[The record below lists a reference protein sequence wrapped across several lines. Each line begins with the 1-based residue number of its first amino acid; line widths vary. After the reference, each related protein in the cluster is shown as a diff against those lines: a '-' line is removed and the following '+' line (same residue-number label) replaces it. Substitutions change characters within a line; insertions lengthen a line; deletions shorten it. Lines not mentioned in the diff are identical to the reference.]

1 MAKEFLGTGMKFP
14 PDIDRATGRFKTVSA
29 DQAVRESIWIILF
42 TQQSE
47 RFVRPDF
54 GSDIMSYTFMD
65 TNLTMLS
72 ILRQDI
78 TRIILDQEPRV
89 MDVEVQTEFRE
100 KQGCVVITI
109 GYTVR
114 TTNTRDNLVF
124 PFYLD
129 TADTGENTPDD
140 EPEFYDPGINGPV
153 YYDENG
159 EIWEP

>member
-14 PDIDRATGRFKTVSA
+14 PEVDKATGRFRTVSA
-29 DQAVRESIWIILF
+29 DQAVKESVWIILF
-42 TQQSE
+42 TQLTE

-54 GSDIMSYTFMD
+54 GSDILSFTFMD
-65 TNLTMLS
+65 TGITQLN

-78 TRIILDQEPRV
+78 TRTILSQEPRI
-89 MDVEVQTEFRE
+89 MDVDVRTEFLE
-100 KQGCVVITI
+100 KQGCVVVNI

-114 TTNTRDNLVF
+114 GSNTRDNLVF

-129 TADTGENTPDD
+129 SADTGTGAAVD
-140 EPEFYDPGINGPV
+140 EAEFYDPQINGPV

-159 EIWEP
+159 ELWEP